1 MYTLERLESRARHNR
16 YRIVAVHASGDEYE
30 LALADTHEEAQEIQA
45 EADPLYAT
53 PSSGYTHRIDDTRQP
68 ATGTNAQANAGTSAG
83 ANAGGAHLNRA
94 A

>member
-1 MYTLERLESRARHNR
+1 MYTLERLESKARRNR

-30 LALADTHEEAQEIQA
+30 LALADTHEEAQQIQA
-45 EADPLYAT
+45 DLLYAT
-53 PSSGYTHRIDDTRQP
+53 PSSGFTHCIEDTRQQT
-68 ATGTNAQANAGTSAG
+68 AEANAGASAE